1 MLKKSLVM
9 TRLEGETFKL
19 RFEDPVT
26 TESEG
31 TFSFNTN
38 DLAPM
43 ITLLPNL
50 QSPITE
56 EPEKKIVEPEKFG

>member
-9 TRLEGETFKL
+9 TLKGETFKL

-43 ITLLPNL
+43 IHCYQIYSHL
-50 QSPITE
+50 
-56 EPEKKIVEPEKFG
+56 